1 MITTSR
7 ESAIIE
13 IEGCDGGDWW
23 PVAGPDQ
30 WKRGVAL
37 ADEES
42 GTDFDGMYDAPLTA
56 LYNSTAFQIGA
67 DFGGIREDKYDF
79 ILAFHVMSTDE
90 ISWQEIDSQFRLAWS
105 ARRDTTIW
113 VTTGNSRRK
122 LPVRLGDKIKVKVM
136 NDPIAEQYG
145 LVLVPLVGAYPRWME
160 QPLVSTYITT
170 TDTTG
175 GGTETGYVEV
185 ANPLPI
191 DYEIYLQWVVQ
202 GSAGIVWTIPDF
214 SWGSD
219 EYERPTLD
227 AARKIVMPP
236 LIEGEH
242 LMIDTDKMARHGQVV
257 SSLDTQVYARMNGKR
272 FMYSVP
278 GRTPRTMIPVSV
290 TGAPIGAGIQVRCPR
305 PWPRPWGLE

>member
-1 MITTSR
+1 MITPR
-7 ESAIIE
+7 GSAIIE
-13 IEGCDGGDWW
+13 IEGCNGGDWW

-30 WKRGVAL
+30 WTRGVAL
-37 ADEES
+37 ADEDS

-56 LYNSTAFQIGA
+56 LYNSTAFQVGA

-79 ILAFHVMSTDE
+79 ILAFHVMGTDE
-90 ISWQEIDSQFRLAWS
+90 ISWEQIDSQFRLAWS

-113 VTTGNSRRK
+113 VTTENSRRS
-122 LPVRLGDKIKVKVM
+122 LPVRLVDKIKVKAI
-136 NDPIAEQYG
+136 NDPISEQYG
-145 LVLVPLVGAYPRWME
+145 LVLVPLVGAYPRWIE
-160 QPLVSTYITT
+160 APLISTYITT

-175 GGTETGYVEV
+175 GGVETGYVEV
-185 ANPLPI
+185 DNPLPY
-191 DYEIYLQWVVQ
+191 DYEINPQWVVQ

-214 SWGSD
+214 SWGND
-219 EYERPTLD
+219 EYERAELD
-227 AARKIVMPP
+227 VARKIVMPP

-242 LMIDTDKMARHGQVV
+242 LLIETDKMARHGQVV

-272 FMYSVP
+272 FMYGLP
-278 GRTPRTMIPVSV
+278 GRTPRTQIPVSV